1 MFVGG
6 AAGGRQLPGHTE
18 TLHGIAFQ
26 YREKKYLVA
35 ADSVMTKNHF
45 LHETTEFEWN
55 VEEARK
61 TIQNIKESFDFVIP
75 GHDGLI
81 VV

>member
-1 MFVGG
+1 
-6 AAGGRQLPGHTE
+6 
-18 TLHGIAFQ
+18 
-26 YREKKYLVA
+26 
-35 ADSVMTKNHF
+35 MTKNHF